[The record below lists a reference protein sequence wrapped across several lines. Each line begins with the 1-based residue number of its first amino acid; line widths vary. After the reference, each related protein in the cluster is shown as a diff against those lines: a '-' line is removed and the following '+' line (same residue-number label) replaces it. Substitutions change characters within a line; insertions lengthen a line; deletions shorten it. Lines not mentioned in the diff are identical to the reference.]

1 MKIHI
6 PIVLT
11 GILLNTA
18 LMLPISTLA
27 STQTD
32 NELLFGSVAMDIPAV
47 MHRRLKPL
55 TRYLSDKLGR
65 PVSLKLSPN
74 MGAAIK
80 EVVDRNV
87 DIAYLTPVAYLKA
100 HVAGNAKIIAKTV
113 TQGKASFQ
121 LMIVVK
127 EDSPYKTITDLK
139 GKTFAFGD
147 KKALLQRA
155 TVVGSGI
162 NMEDFS
168 RYEFIGHYDNIARAV
183 LNDDFDA
190 GILKDT
196 MAFQW
201 QDKGLRI
208 LAASPALPP
217 YNITASGNV
226 DNDTLA
232 KLKDAFLSLD
242 RNNPAHLKII
252 KAVDKKY
259 DGFAATNDTEYD
271 VVRKLIKPFNK

>member
-1 MKIHI
+1 MKINI
-6 PIVLT
+6 MLT
-11 GILLNTA
+11 GILFSTL
-18 LMLPISTLA
+18 LMSPPSTLA
-27 STQTD
+27 SAKTS

-55 TRYLSDKLGR
+55 THYLSDKLDR

-80 EVVDRNV
+80 EVVNKSV
-87 DIAYLTPVAYLKA
+87 DLAYLTPVAYLKA
-100 HVAGNAKIIAKTV
+100 HAAGNATIVAKTV
-113 TQGKASFQ
+113 TKGKASFQ

-127 EDSPYKTITDLK
+127 KDSPYKTVADLK

-155 TVVGSGI
+155 VVVGSGI

-168 RYEFIGHYDNIARAV
+168 SYEFIGHYDNIAHAV
-183 LNDDFDA
+183 FNGDFDA

-201 QDKGLRI
+201 QDRSEERRVGK
-208 LAASPALPP
+208 
-217 YNITASGNV
+217 
-226 DNDTLA
+226 
-232 KLKDAFLSLD
+232 
-242 RNNPAHLKII
+242 
-252 KAVDKKY
+252 
-259 DGFAATNDTEYD
+259 E
-271 VVRKLIKPFNK
+271 

>member
-1 MKIHI
+1 MKINI
-6 PIVLT
+6 MLT
-11 GILLNTA
+11 GILFSTL
-18 LMLPISTLA
+18 LISPLSTLA
-27 STQTD
+27 SSKTS

-55 TRYLSDKLGR
+55 THYLSDKLSR
-65 PVSLKLSPN
+65 PVSLKLSSN

-80 EVVDRNV
+80 EVTNKSVDL
-87 DIAYLTPVAYLKA
+87 AYLTPVAYLKA
-100 HVAGNAKIIAKTV
+100 HAAGNAKIVAKTV
-113 TQGKASFQ
+113 TKGKASFQ

-127 EDSPYKTITDLK
+127 KDSTYKTVSDLK

-155 TVVGSGI
+155 VVVESGI

-168 RYEFIGHYDNIARAV
+168 SYEFIGHYDNIARAV
-183 LNDDFDA
+183 FNGDFDA

-208 LAASPALPP
+208 LAESPALPP
-217 YNITASGNV
+217 YNITARGDIDS
-226 DNDTLA
+226 DTLA

-242 RNNPAHLKII
+242 NNNPEHLKII
-252 KAVDKKY
+252 QAVDQKY
-259 DGFAATNDTEYD
+259 DGFAATNDAEYD